1 MTAAHDTI
9 IDEGVRLLVLEAGWN
24 GGDVLAKEMV
34 YYRGRV
40 LTLDLVLLY
49 RLYPLAVVE
58 VGPIGGPL
66 EIGPDAAGYAAAN
79 GIPFVLAADGEHVL
93 GMETGDADALAYPV
107 FPAPTELWSAL
118 GREPVDE
125 DPRIYPP
132 AELPKTRMTMPM
144 ALSVARTLDLVVE
157 GEERVLLA
165 MAEETGQGP
174 VALQIAWKLL
184 GSGRCRR
191 ALYLISGPEMGDYA
205 KWLWRPLGD
214 RARMPDDDRPASEG
228 EQLRVATI
236 GAFYEG
242 DQLSPSAEAM
252 LRAYDLI
259 LVADAET
266 RAGQELLQSYLGESL
281 VVGFSDREPPSDEV
295 IDSYGPPRFTYPREA
310 ELAIRAAAAEPA
322 GDMFDELKKE

>member
-1 MTAAHDTI
+1 MTAARDTI
-9 IDEGVRLLVLEAGWN
+9 EEGVRLLILEAGWN
-24 GGDVLAKEMV
+24 GSDVLAEEMV

-40 LTLDLVLLY
+40 LTLDLMLLY
-49 RLYPLAVVE
+49 RLYPLALVE

-118 GREPVDE
+118 GRDPVEE

-132 AELPKTRMTMPM
+132 AELPDTRVTAPM
-144 ALSVARTLDLVVE
+144 ALAVARALDLVVE
-157 GEERVLLA
+157 GEKRILLA

-184 GSGRCRR
+184 GAGRCRH
-191 ALYLISGPEMGDYA
+191 ALYLVSGPEMVDYA
-205 KWLWRPLGD
+205 KRLWRPFGD
-214 RARMPDDDRPASEG
+214 GATMPDDARPASEA
-228 EQLRVATI
+228 EQVRVALI
-236 GAFYEG
+236 DAFYEG
-242 DQLSPSAEAM
+242 DEVSPAAEAA
-252 LRAYDLI
+252 LREYDLI
-259 LVADAET
+259 LMADAET
-266 RAGQELLQSYLGESL
+266 RAGRESLLSYVGESL

-295 IDSYGPPRFTYPREA
+295 SEFFGPPRFTFAREA
-310 ELAIRAAAAEPA
+310 ELAIRAAAAEPP
-322 GDMFDELKKE
+322 GDIFDELKKE